1 MPLTETGYTALR
13 VTRTGAVATVTLDN
27 PPVNTIDKAL
37 VTDLIQVVRSAKD
50 DHELRVLVVESANP
64 EFFSAHADLTWM
76 FEPEEL
82 VALADDE
89 GDPNLNPLQQLHER
103 FRALPQITIAKLRGR
118 LRAGGAELAM
128 AADMR
133 FAARGETWLAQPET
147 RMGIFPG
154 GGGTQYLTRL
164 VGRARALEV
173 VLGAELFD
181 TDLAER
187 YGWINRA
194 VAPDALDTFVDAL
207 ARRIGALPTGVAEAA
222 KQAIDAAEASGPVP
236 DLTEEA
242 QAHAKVYPAPR
253 PVVDRMARAVEAGA
267 QTRDGELALEELLD
281 GLDK

>member
-13 VTRTGAVATVTLDN
+13 VTRDGAFATVTLDN

-37 VTDLIQVVRSAKD
+37 VTDLSEVVRTAEYD
-50 DHELRVLVVESANP
+50 PELRVIVLESANP
-64 EFFSAHADLTWM
+64 EFFSAHADLKWM

-82 VALADDE
+82 VALADDK

-103 FRALPQITIAKLRGR
+103 LRTLPQITIAKLRGR

-128 AADMR
+128 ATDMR
-133 FAARGETWLAQPET
+133 FAARDETWLAQPET

-164 VGRARALEV
+164 LGRSRALEV

-194 VAPDALDTFVDAL
+194 LAPDELDAFVDSL
-207 ARRIGALPTGVAEAA
+207 ARRIAALPPGVAEAA
-222 KQAIDAAEASGPVP
+222 RQAIDAAEASGPVP

-242 QAHAKVYPAPR
+242 RAHAKVYPAPQ
-253 PVVDRMARAVEAGA
+253 PVVDRIERAVTAGA

-281 GLDK
+281 GLG

>member
-1 MPLTETGYTALR
+1 MLTESGYTALR
-13 VTRTGAVATVTLDN
+13 VTREGAVATVTLDN

-37 VTDLIQVVRSAKD
+37 VTDLIRVVRAAEAD
-50 DHELRVLVVESANP
+50 AGLRVIVLESANP
-64 EFFSAHADLTWM
+64 EFFSAHADLKWM

-82 VALADDE
+82 MALADE
-89 GDPNLNPLQQLHER
+89 QGDPSLNPLQQLHER
-103 FRALPQITIAKLRGR
+103 FRNLPQITIAKLRGR

-164 VGRARALEV
+164 LGRARALEV

-194 VAPDALDTFVDAL
+194 VAPDELDDFVGSL
-207 ARRIGALPTGVAEAA
+207 ARRIGDLPPGVAEAA
-222 KQAIDAAEASGPVP
+222 MEAVNAAEASGPVP

-242 QAHAKVYPAPR
+242 RAHSKVYPAPEA
-253 PVVDRMARAVEAGA
+253 VVDRMRRAVAAGA
-267 QTRDGELALEELLD
+267 QTRDGELDLERLLD
-281 GLDK
+281 RAV